1 MKQLT
6 LFSSSSLVCWCKCD
20 WSLGESHEGVPG
32 PVLALELVSGQ
43 KLGPVL
49 LGDKLL
55 HLLPAHVDAVVEVT
69 APEHVVVRK
78 NMTAL

>member
-1 MKQLT
+1 M
-6 LFSSSSLVCWCKCD
+6 
-20 WSLGESHEGVPG
+20 
-32 PVLALELVSGQ
+32 LALELVSGQ

-49 LGDKLL
+49 LGDQLL

-78 NMTAL
+78 DMTAL